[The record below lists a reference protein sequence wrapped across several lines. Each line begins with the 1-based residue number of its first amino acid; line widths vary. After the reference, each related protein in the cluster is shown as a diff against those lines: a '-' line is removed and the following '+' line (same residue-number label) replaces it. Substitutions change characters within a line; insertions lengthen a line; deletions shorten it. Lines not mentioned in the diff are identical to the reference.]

1 LNGSYGKECDIW
13 SLGVLLYVLVTG
25 SYPFDS
31 VTKNR
36 AEVFQKI
43 QKGLIAF
50 PPNIDSKLTPECKDL
65 ISKIIVV
72 DRSKRLAGEQAL
84 AHPWFDKC
92 LQRKEGT
99 QDLIE
104 EGVLMRLRQFK
115 GSSIL
120 KKAALNVLVKML
132 SPNDV
137 ENLREMFQKIDTDNS
152 GFIEI

>member
-1 LNGSYGKECDIW
+1 
-13 SLGVLLYVLVTG
+13 
-25 SYPFDS
+25 
-31 VTKNR
+31 
-36 AEVFQKI
+36 
-43 QKGLIAF
+43 
-50 PPNIDSKLTPECKDL
+50 LTPECKDL
-65 ISKIIVV
+65 IRKMIVV
-72 DRSKRLAGEQAL
+72 DRAKRVSGEQAL
-84 AHPWFDKC
+84 SHSWFEKC

-115 GSSIL
+115 GSSTL

-137 ENLREMFQKIDTDNS
+137 ENLRDLFQKIDTDNS